1 MIDPDSPPIPYL
13 NENWKILFHFRYDY
27 TYFEMVALLMSD
39 YQSSTFFY
47 SLPKVVEKF
56 LKYEILFVMCKYT
69 IVPRSLVYITSA
81 CAAAFILN

>member
-13 NENWKILFHFRYDY
+13 NENWKILFHFRYHY

-47 SLPKVVEKF
+47 SLPKVVEMF
-56 LKYEILFVMCKYT
+56 
-69 IVPRSLVYITSA
+69 
-81 CAAAFILN
+81 